1 MEVKKLYKENQ
12 LSLRKRSDRAF
23 GWLMLAQWV
32 FAVFLAITF
41 SPYTQRGDIQQIHIH
56 VWMAVFLG
64 GAISSLPLY
73 FAFIRPGEIAGG
85 YVIAVAQMCFSALY
99 IHLMNG
105 RIEAHFHVFGSLA
118 FLAMYRNWRILALA
132 STVIIFDHFIRG
144 VYFPLSL
151 YGVDT
156 GVEWRWLEHAGWVAF
171 EAVFLGYSSIQATKE
186 MKQTAF
192 THWELMNAR
201 LDTDKLNYKRT
212 QFFSIISHE
221 IRTPLNGIIGFS
233 EFLKDSPMPQEQ
245 KEYASIIK
253 QCSVTLLKL
262 VNDLLDFS
270 RIDSGR
276 LDIDPH
282 SFKTQELRDY
292 LESVFSLE
300 CQKKNLKFSF
310 DISSGV
316 PQELIGDSHRIRQVL
331 TNIISNAVKF
341 TESGSIH
348 VELSRPNPDEHIYC
362 WTVEDTGVGIKKD
375 SLTKI
380 FSPYTQE
387 YSSTARQYGGS
398 GLGLAISKKL
408 VELMG
413 GQLNVESTLG
423 KGTMFFFTIPLKPF

>member
-1 MEVKKLYKENQ
+1 
-12 LSLRKRSDRAF
+12 
-23 GWLMLAQWV
+23 
-32 FAVFLAITF
+32 
-41 SPYTQRGDIQQIHIH
+41 
-56 VWMAVFLG
+56 
-64 GAISSLPLY
+64 
-73 FAFIRPGEIAGG
+73 
-85 YVIAVAQMCFSALY
+85 
-99 IHLMNG
+99 
-105 RIEAHFHVFGSLA
+105 
-118 FLAMYRNWRILALA
+118 
-132 STVIIFDHFIRG
+132 
-144 VYFPLSL
+144 
-151 YGVDT
+151 
-156 GVEWRWLEHAGWVAF
+156 
-171 EAVFLGYSSIQATKE
+171 
-186 MKQTAF
+186 
-192 THWELMNAR
+192 MNAR

-233 EFLKDSPMPQEQ
+233 EFLKESAIPQEQ

-253 QCSVTLLKL
+253 QCSITLLKL

-282 SFKTQELRDY
+282 SFKIQELREY

-310 DISSGV
+310 DISSEI
-316 PQELIGDSHRIRQVL
+316 PQELVGDSHRIRQVL

-341 TESGSIH
+341 TESGSIR
-348 VELSRPNPDEHIYC
+348 VELSRPNPNDHVYC
-362 WTVEDTGVGIKKD
+362 WRIEDTGIGIKKD
-375 SLTKI
+375 NLSKI

-413 GQLNVESTLG
+413 GQLTVESTLG